1 MSLAPSTPVASTQL
15 AVPDIARPSVDFPPG
30 ILLEDVFLKYDPE
43 SLEISD
49 DVKQQAQILKKAVE
63 KMFQSSINQSIT
75 QKLNFIGLL
84 QCLGISYHFQQEIN
98 HTLKQIYNTFTKEN
112 IIGEVGDLHS
122 HALLF
127 RLLRQKGYQISSGIF
142 NRFKNEQGN
151 FNETLTSDIQ
161 GLCSLYEASH
171 LRTHGDD
178 IMEEACDFSST
189 QLKSLANQLSAS
201 LVAQINHCLRQ
212 PINKSV
218 PRFEAKYHISIYE
231 QDSSYNESLLAF
243 AKIDFNILQN
253 LHLKEI
259 CNISKW
265 WKNSNFEKKVPY
277 ARYRLLE
284 SYLWSLAM
292 SDKPEYN
299 IGRMFVGKLIGVVCL
314 LDDTYDA
321 YGTVQELELFT
332 EAIQRWNIKPIE
344 SLPHC
349 MQEVFNA
356 IVELCDEIESTTT
369 ESGKSSFVVP
379 HFKQAVFNQV
389 KGYMV
394 EAKWCH
400 EGYIPTYD
408 EYKINGIL
416 TSCFPLFITSFVGLG
431 EFATED
437 VLNWISSDPT
447 IIKVVSVIGRVLDD
461 MASHKFEQ
469 QRVHVASAVECC
481 MKQYGISQAEAYC
494 FIHNDVEE
502 CWKIINEECIKLND
516 IPKSVIECIVN
527 LARMSEVSY
536 ENHQDKY
543 TNSELLK
550 DYIYSLFLDPMH
562 VPQPTPAGEDI

>member
-1 MSLAPSTPVASTQL
+1 
-15 AVPDIARPSVDFPPG
+15 
-30 ILLEDVFLKYDPE
+30 
-43 SLEISD
+43 
-49 DVKQQAQILKKAVE
+49 
-63 KMFQSSINQSIT
+63 MFQSSINQSIT

-379 HFKQAVFNQV
+379 HQFLFYYLNTSLQRFNLYYQ
-389 KGYMV
+389 
-394 EAKWCH
+394 
-400 EGYIPTYD
+400 YIHYFTCRF
-408 EYKINGIL
+408 L
-416 TSCFPLFITSFVGLG
+416 
-431 EFATED
+431 
-437 VLNWISSDPT
+437 
-447 IIKVVSVIGRVLDD
+447 
-461 MASHKFEQ
+461 FEQ

>member
-265 WKNSNFEKKVPY
+265 
-277 ARYRLLE
+277 
-284 SYLWSLAM
+284 
-292 SDKPEYN
+292 
-299 IGRMFVGKLIGVVCL
+299 
-314 LDDTYDA
+314 
-321 YGTVQELELFT
+321 
-332 EAIQRWNIKPIE
+332 NIKPIE